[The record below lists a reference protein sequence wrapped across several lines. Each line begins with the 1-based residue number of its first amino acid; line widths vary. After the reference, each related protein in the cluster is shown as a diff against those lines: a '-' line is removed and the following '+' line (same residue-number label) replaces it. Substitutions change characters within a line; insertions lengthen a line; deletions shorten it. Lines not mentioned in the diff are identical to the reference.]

1 MEVTRRVVARGDV
14 VGQDVNQGGLVC
26 WLEEV
31 VKEVCRELGKGLV
44 GRRKDG
50 QGAWAS
56 EDASNASS
64 SDGCD
69 KGGELGH
76 GLGKLE
82 EVWEGGGNL
91 CAELLCAPLGCLGDQ
106 DSHLCVRDEDSV
118 NNMDDAVRCVDVG
131 LDNGGVSV
139 DEDLTAGNDED
150 ERLAVQG
157 EGLLEVCDLISVET
171 STAAVAASI
180 DDVVCE
186 DRVELLGVG
195 QEVGE
200 DACREVCKGL
210 VVGGK
215 DSEWAARVG
224 KSLDEVAGLDC
235 SDKGG

>member
-1 MEVTRRVVARGDV
+1 M
-14 VGQDVNQGGLVC
+14 
-26 WLEEV
+26 
-31 VKEVCRELGKGLV
+31 
-44 GRRKDG
+44 
-50 QGAWAS
+50 
-56 EDASNASS
+56 
-64 SDGCD
+64 
-69 KGGELGH
+69 
-76 GLGKLE
+76 E

-118 NNMDDAVRCVDVG
+118 NNVDDAVRCVDVG

-171 STAAVAASI
+171 STAAVTASI

-200 DACREVCKGL
+200 DACREVCEGL
-210 VVGGK
+210 VVWGK